1 MGSRGWLA
9 VCHAE
14 LGKFPEGTALG
25 EDGLRMAET
34 VDHPASLM
42 VASWGLGLLS
52 LRQGDLPRALPLLER
67 AAGICQD
74 ADLPAH
80 FSRVAAA
87 LGEAYNLSGR
97 VAEAVPL
104 LRQAMEQ
111 TTAMEQMTATETV
124 VLQALCSLPL
134 GDAQLLAGHL
144 EEAHA
149 RAEDALALARQH
161 QERGNQA
168 YAPRLLG
175 EIAAQRNPPERE
187 SAEAHYR

>member
-1 MGSRGWLA
+1 
-9 VCHAE
+9 
-14 LGKFPEGTALG
+14 
-25 EDGLRMAET
+25 
-34 VDHPASLM
+34 
-42 VASWGLGLLS
+42 
-52 LRQGDLPRALPLLER
+52 
-67 AAGICQD
+67 
-74 ADLPAH
+74 
-80 FSRVAAA
+80 

-175 EIAAQRNPPERE
+175 EIAAQRNPPEGE